1 MSVFIKRNA
10 TKRVNYS
17 LNSNIINIVT
27 QMFKKNGRLIAFLKK
42 IDSFVTRQ
50 QIGLSRF
57 NEQFVGSQQQTID

>member
-1 MSVFIKRNA
+1 
-10 TKRVNYS
+10 
-17 LNSNIINIVT
+17 
-27 QMFKKNGRLIAFLKK
+27 MFKKNGRLIAFLKK